1 LYCIDVTAQTVL
13 RLSEFTLGRPYHA
26 ALCRLVS
33 RDVTTSVHSHQ
44 DFYELFF
51 VLSGQG
57 EHKTPF
63 GCDPLQPGDL
73 VLVRPGDHHYL
84 VGVTPA
90 GLEWINIAVPVA
102 TWRGVLD
109 LAEVGSWSEWDH
121 SRLPKRA
128 RLSADGKVRA
138 ELLFRRALEV
148 FAGRPR
154 RIDLLRFL
162 LEVLELLAEPARPS
176 DSLRPPWLVA
186 ACGAMG
192 LEENL
197 PGGVRRLAYLAG
209 VSSGYLCHSMR
220 RYYGTT
226 ATTFVADLRLRHA
239 EMLLATTSVSVTE
252 VARRSGFASLS
263 YFSKCFQS
271 TQGVSPREF
280 RKRAGKAVLP

>member
-1 LYCIDVTAQTVL
+1 VL

-26 ALCRLVS
+26 ALCRLAS

-57 EHKTPF
+57 EHKTPC
-63 GCDPLQPGDL
+63 GSDSLEPGDL

-84 VGVTPA
+84 AGVTPA

-102 TWRGVLD
+102 AWRGMLD
-109 LAEVGSWSEWDH
+109 LAEIGSGSEWDK
-121 SRLPKRA
+121 SRLPRKVG
-128 RLSADGKVRA
+128 LSADAKVAA
-138 ELLFRRALEV
+138 ERSFRRALEV
-148 FAGRPR
+148 FAGSPR
-154 RIDLLRFL
+154 RSDLLRFL
-162 LEVLELLAEPARPS
+162 LEVIELLAEPPGSA
-176 DSLRPPWLVA
+176 DGLRPAWLVA

-197 PGGVRRLAYLAG
+197 QGGVRKLAELAG
-209 VSSGYLCHSMR
+209 VSSGHLCHSMR

-239 EMLLATTSVSVTE
+239 EMLLATTSDSVTE
-252 VARRSGFASLS
+252 IARRSGFASLS
-263 YFSKCFQS
+263 YFSKAFQAS
-271 TQGVSPREF
+271 QRVSPREF
-280 RKRAGKAVLP
+280 RKRTRKAVLP